1 MHTRRELFSVGKFM
15 VCRCDPQNCWECMCV
30 RVRTGVHACVCVC
43 VYIYIYIYMYMQG
56 NNKDLDNEDL
66 LCLKCGVVCNVDSR
80 ANINRE
86 SGSY

>member
-1 MHTRRELFSVGKFM
+1 VILRIAKSVY
-15 VCRCDPQNCWECMCV
+15 VCVCAQVYAR
-30 RVRTGVHACVCVC
+30 VCVC
-43 VYIYIYIYMYMQG
+43 VYIYIYIYIYIWFLNNLALYMQG

-86 SGSY
+86 I